1 MTYLGERVAHDADAH
16 IMEPPDWLRT
26 YADPGWRS
34 RMPLMWNE
42 LVDDHGQ
49 SEVDR
54 CTLRHHD
61 ADYRAEDA
69 AQIMLRK
76 NYAATGSFLAHDRPS
91 AVDLIG
97 VQSQL
102 MFNTFASGL
111 LTATEAK
118 DPVLAEAMARAHN
131 RGITEFC
138 SVDHRLLPVCYV
150 PLATF
155 QGASTIAAEAIES
168 GAAALM
174 VASACPAGHS
184 PSHTELFPV
193 WAQAQDAGVPIVM
206 HVGGGGQ
213 LLSPKY
219 FDNGLAPVPDF
230 HGGAENFRSIDY
242 LAIPG
247 PLMQT
252 LSTLIIDGIFDRFPR
267 LMFGAIEQGAS
278 WLPGWLRNMDSA
290 FGAFRKNEE
299 RLQHLSA
306 PPSDIARRQL
316 KVTPYPHEDTG
327 WIIAN
332 AGAEMCLFSSDYP
345 HVEGGRNPLARFDTS
360 LGDLDESSRQRFYFD
375 NFVEL
380 MGPVLERA
388 GLPTEVSQVSVAA

>member
-26 YADPGWRS
+26 YADPEWRS

-42 LVDDHGQ
+42 LVDDHGE
-49 SEVDR
+49 SEVER
-54 CTLRHHD
+54 LTLRHHD
-61 ADYRAEDA
+61 SNYRADDA
-69 AQIMLRK
+69 SQIMLRK
-76 NYAATGSFLAHDRPS
+76 NYAATGSFLAHDRPL

-111 LTATEAK
+111 LAATEAK
-118 DPVLAEAMARAHN
+118 DPALAEAMARAHN

-155 QGASTIAAEAIES
+155 EGAAAIAAEAIEL

-184 PSHTELFPV
+184 PSHTSLFPV
-193 WAQAQDAGVPIVM
+193 WAQAQEAGTPIVM
-206 HVGGGGQ
+206 HVGGGGK

-219 FDNGLAPVPDF
+219 FDNGLPAVPDF

-252 LSTLIIDGIFDRFPR
+252 LSTLIIDGIFDRFPN

-299 RLQHLSA
+299 RLQQLSA
-306 PPSDIARRQL
+306 PPSEIARRQL

-332 AGAEMCLFSSDYP
+332 AGVEMCLFSSDYP

-360 LGDLDESSRQRFYFD
+360 LGDLVETARQRFYFD

-388 GLPTEVSQVSVAA
+388 GLPTSVSQVPVAA